1 MSVSRPLLLVLTL
14 LSSFVASLPAFG
26 AEREL
31 ALPNAGFENGLAD
44 WTVVGGEAAG
54 FVNATREAASL
65 GKTGLRVTLPAG
77 NRRLAFESAP
87 VPVMVGK
94 SYRVDFWSGGG
105 MPGAKG
111 VLVELVFRDAA
122 ASQLQ
127 PGKANV
133 RKWPSSEVS
142 GGIYFNKTEL
152 GAAAPEGAT
161 TLAVR
166 IRAYGAAAGGPVDL
180 DDFRVFE
187 LPDDPNAGKPV
198 LQPGQG
204 NPVPPSD
211 PARIAALLAEIKAD
225 PYRGKAPPKI
235 VVKLDDFKPARG
247 GVHAR
252 WKRVA
257 DFAAEHKIKVGF
269 GIICEGMAD
278 QAGEFFEWTR
288 RRHASGAIEF
298 WFHGW
303 DHSQEGKLMEFSGR
317 PYDYQKQHVVDSQ
330 RLAREKLGF
339 AFKSFGAPF
348 NATDATAAKV
358 IGEDPDLAV
367 WMYGSPGQTGGKL
380 NLERCYAV
388 TIETPT
394 LIANHGAFIEGYA
407 HNRGAPYFVL
417 QGHPAGWG
425 DDRFE
430 QFEKIIDFLLT
441 QKVEFVH
448 AVEFA
453 DRPDLRALLR

>member
-1 MSVSRPLLLVLTL
+1 MPASLRLLSILAV
-14 LSSFVASLPAFG
+14 LSSFASVARASG

-31 ALPNAGFENGLAD
+31 TLANAGFEEGLTG
-44 WTVVGGEAAG
+44 WTVVGGDAAG
-54 FVNATREAASL
+54 FVNVTREAASL

-77 NRRLAFESAP
+77 QRRLAFESAP
-87 VPVMVGK
+87 VPVTVGK

-105 MPGAKG
+105 APGAKG
-111 VLVELVFRDAA
+111 VQVELVFRDAA
-122 ASQLQ
+122 AGQLQ

-142 GGIYFNKTEL
+142 GGIFFNKTEL

-161 TLAVR
+161 TMAVR

-198 LQPGQG
+198 QQPGQG
-204 NPVPPSD
+204 NPIPPSD
-211 PARIAALLAEIKAD
+211 PARIAAFIEEIKAD
-225 PYRGKAPPKI
+225 PYRGKAAPKI
-235 VVKLDDFKPARG
+235 VVKLDDFKPVRG
-247 GVHAR
+247 AVHAR

-257 DFAAEHKIKVGF
+257 DFAADRKIKVGF
-269 GIICEGMAD
+269 GIICAGMAD
-278 QAGEFFEWTR
+278 QDGEFFAWTKQ
-288 RRHASGAIEF
+288 RHSSGAIEF

-317 PYDYQKQHVVDSQ
+317 PYDYQKQHVADSQ
-330 RLAREKLGF
+330 RVAREKLGF

-380 NLERCYAV
+380 ALERCYAV
-388 TIETPT
+388 SLESPT
-394 LIANHGAFIEGYA
+394 LIANYGAFIEGYA

-448 AVEFA
+448 ASEFA
-453 DRPDLRALLR
+453 TRPDLRALLR